1 MELSLKLG
9 AIREKGTS
17 LSLWSC
23 TILHLLSSVFT
34 SLYSLD
40 ILGFSLLTV
49 VRFSKIDTSIK
60 LANREP

>member
-34 SLYSLD
+34 SFSNPRHTL
-40 ILGFSLLTV
+40 ILIAHSG
-49 VRFSKIDTSIK
+49 
-60 LANREP
+60 